1 MVLGGGDGG
10 VLKELLELSHP
21 PEYITMIEL
30 DNEVMTGCAKYMRS
44 VCGNYLDEG
53 NRKGSNYEVICGDAL
68 KYMENAIV
76 CTLIQLNRYELRKH
90 GFLYATNLVIFTLY
104 RFLFLFRR

>member
-76 CTLIQLNRYELRKH
+76 SKLIQFNSYE
-90 GFLYATNLVIFTLY
+90 VIQCDFFHTKQML
-104 RFLFLFRR
+104 